1 MDEDTRCL
9 ELFCTPVQSW
19 FRTRLGAPT
28 EVQALAW
35 PHIAAGEHTLVTA
48 PTGSGKT
55 LTAFLWALDRLLTG
69 VWPTGQVAV
78 LYISPMRALG
88 NDIRRNLV
96 TPLQELAGDAAE
108 KDQALPTIKVA
119 TRTGDTP
126 ESERRQMLRSPPEI
140 LITTP
145 ESLNIM
151 LTSRRG
157 QQLLTGVQCVILDEI
172 HAVVG
177 SKRGVHLITAV
188 ERLTRLCGEMQRI
201 ALSATVRPLQRIACW
216 VGGYQLVDSS
226 QPSYRQRPVAIVQA
240 STHKQ
245 YQLGV
250 AYPVAATGERK
261 QPEQLWDRLVDRL
274 KQTIGNNRS
283 TLVFANSR
291 RMVEKVARMIN
302 EHEQEPLAYSH
313 HGALSREL
321 RAVVEKRLKAG
332 SLQAIV
338 ATSSLELG
346 IDIGAIDA
354 VALVQAPPTVAS
366 TVQRLGRAGHGVGET
381 SHGRLYPLYA
391 RNLVE
396 SAVLVR
402 AVLDGDIEEVHPVTG
417 ALDVLAQVIL
427 SMTVRDTWQVDQLF
441 TAVCSADPY
450 HNLPRNHFD
459 LVLEMLAGR
468 YASLR
473 LRSLYPRISI
483 DQINGTVRA
492 RPGVERLLYLSGGTI
507 PDRGYYHMRL
517 EGSGALVG
525 ELDEEFV
532 WERSAGDTFTLGVQ
546 TWKIRRVSH
555 NDVTVVPADARSA
568 MAPFWR
574 ADARDRSTFLSEKVA
589 TFLAAAEPI
598 LDSEELLAELQGRY
612 LLEPDAA
619 AELCHLLQEQRS
631 ATGVLPHRH
640 QLIIES
646 CPAVSG
652 RGDHR
657 QTILHT
663 FWGGKVNRPLAY
675 ALGAAW
681 RERFGISPG
690 LMHDD
695 DCIVITYP
703 GEMELENP
711 LSLVSAEALESLLR
725 KGIECTGFFG
735 ARFREAAGC
744 AILLPRAGFKRRVPL
759 WVNRQRAKELLDAV
773 TGNDDFPLVLEAWR
787 SCLQDDFELT
797 VLQQRLD
804 EVTEGK
810 ISLHRVVTE
819 KPSPF
824 AANVLWR
831 QTNEL
836 MYEDDLLN
844 GAGGPRVRKDL
855 LHDLVMSSQLRPRL
869 DPELV
874 QRFQDKL
881 QRLAPGYAPR
891 TAGELVDWVSERA
904 LIPLPEWRQLLA
916 AIARDHQIESEQLL
930 VTSYE
935 RLLLV
940 SLDGAAETWVC
951 SVESLARL
959 LTATNRNRDEVELN
973 GITSQPVPAT
983 ALAALDQLIAKAVR
997 DTSLAEL
1004 LAEWLRYYGP
1014 ITVTFIGSILAV
1026 PRPELE
1032 QALDELA
1039 EEQAVLVDQL
1049 RAGATEVE
1057 VCDRINLERLLRL
1070 TRSEARPVFTPQPV
1084 ELLPMF
1090 LARQQRL
1097 GTEQS
1102 DPDHLKQALECLFG
1116 YAAAAEL
1123 WETELLPARIDP
1135 YLGGWLDALM
1145 AETDLIWFGC
1155 GEQRLTFTFAG
1166 DRELFTATEGQ
1177 QDELPDSDGEIL
1189 PLGMGRYPFADLLS
1203 SSGLSSQELTRQL
1216 WRLAWDGI
1224 ASTDTFVPVRQ
1235 GIASKFKPT
1244 ASRASAGDARFQ
1256 RRPRLDRWQSSRPF
1270 AGSWYRFPELA
1281 PTRDALDQEETSR
1294 ERVRILLDR
1303 YGVLFRELLDR
1314 EQSFLRWSEVF
1325 RTLRILEL
1333 SGEVVAGRFFEGAQ
1347 GLQFMSHAAFRSL
1360 EQGLDEDQIWWL
1372 NATDPASPCGLGLQG
1387 LNEILPRRAVTS
1399 HLVFHGRRLV
1409 VVSERRGKRLLI
1421 QVPPAHPGLDE
1432 YLKFMKVLLTRPV
1445 QPIRSIQ
1452 VETINQCAAAESPF
1466 RYALARLFQV
1476 TRSGQALRLNRRF

>member
-1 MDEDTRCL
+1 
-9 ELFCTPVQSW
+9 
-19 FRTRLGAPT
+19 
-28 EVQALAW
+28 
-35 PHIAAGEHTLVTA
+35 
-48 PTGSGKT
+48 
-55 LTAFLWALDRLLTG
+55 
-69 VWPTGQVAV
+69 
-78 LYISPMRALG
+78 
-88 NDIRRNLV
+88 
-96 TPLQELAGDAAE
+96 
-108 KDQALPTIKVA
+108 
-119 TRTGDTP
+119 
-126 ESERRQMLRSPPEI
+126 MLRSPPEI

-145 ESLNIM
+145 ESLNIL

-157 QQLLTGVQCVILDEI
+157 QQLLTGIQCVILDEI

-188 ERLTRLCGEMQRI
+188 ERLTRLCGEMQRV
-201 ALSATVRPLQRIACW
+201 ALSATVRPLQRIARW
-216 VGGYQLVDSS
+216 VGGYQLIDGS
-226 QPSYRQRPVAIVQA
+226 QPSFRQRPVAVVEA
-240 STHKQ
+240 STRKQ

-250 AYPVAATGERK
+250 AYPVAAAGERK
-261 QPEQLWDRLVDRL
+261 QPEQLWDRLVNRL
-274 KQTIGNNRS
+274 KQTIGSNRS
-283 TLVFANSR
+283 TLIFANSR

-302 EHEQEPLAYSH
+302 EHESEPLAYSH

-321 RAVVEKRLKAG
+321 RAVVEERLKAG
-332 SLQAIV
+332 SLRAIV

-354 VALVQAPPTVAS
+354 VALVQAPPTVAA

-391 RNLVE
+391 RNLLE

-402 AVLDGDIEEVHPVTG
+402 AVLDGEIEEVHPVTG

-427 SMTVRDTWQVDQLF
+427 SMTVRDTWQIDQLY
-441 TAVCSADPY
+441 AAICSADPY
-450 HNLPRNHFD
+450 HDLPRSHFD

-473 LRSLYPRISI
+473 LRSLFPRVSI
-483 DQINGTVRA
+483 DQISGTVRA
-492 RPGVERLLYLSGGTI
+492 RPGVERLLYVSGGTI

-517 EGSGALVG
+517 EGSGTLVG

-546 TWKIRRVSH
+546 TWKIRRVTH
-555 NDVTVVPADARSA
+555 NDVTVLPADARAA

-574 ADARDRSTFLSEKVA
+574 ADARDRSAFLSEKVA
-589 TFLAAAEPI
+589 TFLASAEHQ
-598 LDSEELLAELQGRY
+598 LDSDDFLEELQSRY
-612 LLEPDAA
+612 LLESDAA
-619 AELCHLLQEQRS
+619 AELRNLLREQRS

-640 QLIIES
+640 QLVIES

-675 ALGAAW
+675 ALGASW
-681 RERFGISPG
+681 RERYGISPG

-703 GEMELENP
+703 GEMELEEP
-711 LSLVSAEALESLLR
+711 LSLLSSGALESFLR
-725 KGIECTGFFG
+725 KGVESTGFFG

-804 EVTEGK
+804 EVAEGK
-810 ISLHRVVTE
+810 IALHRVMTE

-836 MYEDDLLN
+836 MYEDDRID
-844 GAGGPRVRKDL
+844 GTAGPRVRKDL
-855 LHDLVMSSQLRPRL
+855 LHELVMSSQLRPRL

-874 QRFQDKL
+874 QRFQNKL
-881 QRLAPGYAPR
+881 QRLAPGYSPR
-891 TAGELVDWVSERA
+891 SAEELVDWVNERV
-904 LIPLPEWRQLLA
+904 LIPRSEWRQLLA
-916 AIARDHQIESEQLL
+916 AVARDHQIEPEQLL
-930 VTSYE
+930 ATSAE
-935 RLLLV
+935 RLLRV
-940 SLDGAAETWVC
+940 SLADAAAPGVC

-959 LTATNRNRDEVELN
+959 LVATGRKRDDVALAGITGRPIATATLN
-973 GITSQPVPAT
+973 
-983 ALAALDQLIAKAVR
+983 ALDQLAAKVDQ
-997 DTSLAEL
+997 DTSLADL
-1004 LAEWLRYYGP
+1004 LAEWLRFYGP
-1014 ITVTFIGSILAV
+1014 LTIDSIGSLLGMT
-1026 PRPELE
+1026 RPELE
-1032 QALDELA
+1032 QVLDELA
-1039 EEQAVLVDQL
+1039 EEQVVVVDEL
-1049 RAGATEVE
+1049 TADAGEVE

-1084 ELLPMF
+1084 ELLPLF

-1097 GTEQS
+1097 GIEHA

-1155 GEQRLTFTFAG
+1155 GEQRVTFTFAG
-1166 DRELFTATEGQ
+1166 DRELFVASGQ
-1177 QDELPDSDGEIL
+1177 QVDPPDPDGDIL
-1189 PLGMGRYPFADLLS
+1189 PHGMGRYPFTDLLS
-1203 SSGLSSQELTRQL
+1203 SSGLGSQELTRQL

-1235 GIASKFKPT
+1235 GIAGKFKPT
-1244 ASRASAGDARFQ
+1244 PSRTGTGTGRAQ

-1270 AGSWYRFPELA
+1270 AGSWYRLPEIG
-1281 PTRDALDQEETSR
+1281 PTGDALDQEEASR

-1314 EQSFLRWSEVF
+1314 ELPLLRWSDVF

-1333 SGEVVAGRFFEGAQ
+1333 SGEVVAGRFFDGVA
-1347 GLQFMSHAAFRSL
+1347 GLQFMSHTAFRSL

-1387 LNEILPRRAVTS
+1387 LNELLPRRTVTS

-1421 QVPPAHPGLDE
+1421 QVTPEHPKLDD
-1432 YLKFMKVLLTRPV
+1432 YLKLLKVMLTRPV
-1445 QPIRSIQ
+1445 QPLRSIR

-1466 RYALARLFQV
+1466 RDALARLFQV
-1476 TRSGQALRLNRRF
+1476 TRSGQALRLTRRY